1 MKNIKVIAFDGDDTL
16 WVNEPYYQETETQFC
31 ILLSDYLPEEEIKKI
46 LFQTEMANLPLYGYG
61 AKGFMLSMMETALKI
76 SENRVEPSVLQ
87 QIISLGKAL
96 LDKPI
101 DLLDGVQPVL
111 SALQHQYKL
120 VVATK
125 GDLLDQERKLLKSGL
140 NPFFHHIEIMS
151 NKKER
156 DYEKLLH
163 HLDIAPEEFLMVG
176 NSLPSDIIPV
186 VKLGGFGIH
195 VPYHTTW
202 QHEQV
207 NQHNLD
213 NSRYRKVKK
222 LSEIPELLLHEKN

>member
-31 ILLSDYLPEEEIKKI
+31 NLLTAYLPEEEIRKV
-46 LFQTEMANLPLYGYG
+46 LFQTEMDNLPLYGYG
-61 AKGFMLSMMETALKI
+61 AKGFTLSMMETALKI
-76 SENRVEPSVLQ
+76 SENRLEPAVLQ
-87 QIISLGKAL
+87 DIIRLGKIL
-96 LDKPI
+96 LNKPI
-101 DLLDGVQPVL
+101 ELLDGVQSVL
-111 SALQHQYKL
+111 ASLQNRYKL
-120 VVATK
+120 VLATK
-125 GDLLDQERKLLKSGL
+125 GDLLDQERKLFKSGL

-151 NKKER
+151 NKRED

-163 HLDIAPEEFLMVG
+163 HLDIEPEEFLMVG

-202 QHEQV
+202 QHEEV
-207 NQHNLD
+207 TRHNLD
-213 NSRYRKVKK
+213 TKYYREIEK
-222 LSEIPELLLHEKN
+222 LSEIPELLSHE

>member
-31 ILLSDYLPEEEIKKI
+31 NLLTAYLPEEEIRKV
-46 LFQTEMANLPLYGYG
+46 LFQTEIENLSLYGYG
-61 AKGFMLSMMETALKI
+61 AKGFTLSMMETALKI
-76 SENRVEPSVLQ
+76 SENRLEPAVLQ
-87 QIISLGKAL
+87 EIIRLGKTL

-101 DLLDGVQPVL
+101 ELLDGVQSVL
-111 SALQHQYKL
+111 ASLQNRYEL
-120 VVATK
+120 VLATK
-125 GDLLDQERKLLKSGL
+125 GDLLDQERKLFKSGL

-151 NKKER
+151 NKKED

-163 HLDIAPEEFLMVG
+163 HLDIEPEEFLMVG

-202 QHEQV
+202 QHEEV
-207 NQHNLD
+207 ARHNLD
-213 NSRYRKVKK
+213 TKYYREIEE
-222 LSEIPELLLHEKN
+222 LSEIPELLSHE

>member
-31 ILLSDYLPEEEIKKI
+31 ILLSEYLAEEEIRKV
-46 LFQTEMANLPLYGYG
+46 LFQTEMDNLPLYGYG
-61 AKGFMLSMMETALKI
+61 AKGFMLSMMETALRI
-76 SENRVEPSVLQ
+76 SGNRVKPAVLQ
-87 QIISLGKAL
+87 QIIGLGKAL
-96 LDKPI
+96 LNKPI
-101 DLLDGVQPVL
+101 ELLDGVKSVL

-140 NPFFHHIEIMS
+140 HPFFHHIEIMS
-151 NKKER
+151 NKKED
-156 DYEKLLH
+156 DYQELFR
-163 HLDIAPEEFLMVG
+163 HLDVKPEEFLMVG

-186 VKLGGFGIH
+186 VSLGGFGIH

-213 NSRYRKVKK
+213 ASRYREIEN
-222 LSEIPELLLHEKN
+222 LSEIPELLLHENY

>member
-31 ILLSDYLPEEEIKKI
+31 NLLTAYLPEEETRKV
-46 LFQTEMANLPLYGYG
+46 LFQTEMENLPLYGYG
-61 AKGFMLSMMETALKI
+61 AKGFTLSMMETALKI
-76 SENRVEPSVLQ
+76 SENRLEPAVLQ
-87 QIISLGKAL
+87 EIIRLGKAL
-96 LDKPI
+96 LNKPI
-101 DLLDGVQPVL
+101 ELLDGVQSVL
-111 SALQHQYKL
+111 ASLQNRYKL
-120 VVATK
+120 VLATK

-151 NKKER
+151 NKKED

-163 HLDIAPEEFLMVG
+163 HLDIQPEEFLMVG

-186 VKLGGFGIH
+186 VELGGFGIH

-202 QHEQV
+202 QHEEV
-207 NQHNLD
+207 TRHNLD
-213 NSRYRKVKK
+213 TKYYREIEK
-222 LSEIPELLLHEKN
+222 LSEIPELLSHE

>member
-16 WVNEPYYQETETQFC
+16 WMNEPYYQETETQFC
-31 ILLSDYLPEEEIKKI
+31 NLLTAYLPEEEIRKI
-46 LFQTEMANLPLYGYG
+46 LFQTEIENLPLYGYG
-61 AKGFMLSMMETALKI
+61 AKGFTLSMMETALKI
-76 SENRVEPSVLQ
+76 SENRLEPAVLQ
-87 QIISLGKAL
+87 EIIRLGKTL

-101 DLLDGVQPVL
+101 ELLDGVQSVL
-111 SALQHQYKL
+111 TSLQNRYKL
-120 VVATK
+120 VLATK

-151 NKKER
+151 NKRED

-163 HLDIAPEEFLMVG
+163 HLDIEPEEFLMVG

-202 QHEQV
+202 QHEEV
-207 NQHNLD
+207 TRHNLD
-213 NSRYRKVKK
+213 TKYYREIEE
-222 LSEIPELLLHEKN
+222 LSEIPELLSHE

>member
-16 WVNEPYYQETETQFC
+16 WVNESYYQETEKQFC
-31 ILLSDYLPEEEIKKI
+31 TLLSEYLPEGDTRKV
-46 LFQTEMANLPLYGYG
+46 LFKTEMENLPLYGYG

-87 QIISLGKAL
+87 EIIRLGKAL

-101 DLLDGVQPVL
+101 ELLDGVK
-111 SALQHQYKL
+111 SALSTLQNHYKL
-120 VVATK
+120 VLATK

-151 NKKER
+151 NKQKE
-156 DYEKLLH
+156 DYGKLIR

-195 VPYHTTW
+195 VPFHTTW
-202 QHEQV
+202 QHEQIA
-207 NQHNLD
+207 QHNLD
-213 NSRYRKVKK
+213 NSRYREIEK
-222 LSEIPELLLHEKN
+222 LSEIHELLLHENN

>member
-16 WVNEPYYQETETQFC
+16 WVNEPYYQETEIQFC
-31 ILLSDYLPEEEIKKI
+31 NLLTAYLPGEEIRKV
-46 LFQTEMANLPLYGYG
+46 LFQTEMENLPLYGYG
-61 AKGFMLSMMETALKI
+61 AKGFTLSMMETALKI
-76 SENRVEPSVLQ
+76 SENRLEPAVLQ
-87 QIISLGKAL
+87 EIIRLGKAL
-96 LDKPI
+96 LNKPI
-101 DLLDGVQPVL
+101 ELLDGVQSVL
-111 SALQHQYKL
+111 ASLQNRYKL
-120 VVATK
+120 VLATK

-151 NKKER
+151 NKKED

-163 HLDIAPEEFLMVG
+163 HLDIQPEEFLMVG

-202 QHEQV
+202 QHEEV
-207 NQHNLD
+207 TRHNLD
-213 NSRYRKVKK
+213 TKYYREIEK
-222 LSEIPELLLHEKN
+222 LSEIPELLSHE